1 VYKRQEYDEY
11 TFEHSVDVAT
21 YTTIIAKECGTPTEE
36 LSSICT
42 GALLHDVGKMLVD
55 QDISNKPGRLSDDEF
70 EIIKTHSSKGYEI
83 LIENQ
88 VDEEIAILDQ
98 NEGIVRP
105 VIQLLSDSD
114 ENELEDKAV
123 INLMDNKEFYVID
136 CMETPPV
143 R

>member
-1 VYKRQEYDEY
+1 VQDA
-11 TFEHSVDVAT
+11 SVIRYIHT
-21 YTTIIAKECGTPTEE
+21 G
-36 LSSICT
+36 CT
-42 GALLHDVGKMLVD
+42 VRV
-55 QDISNKPGRLSDDEF
+55 
-70 EIIKTHSSKGYEI
+70 
-83 LIENQ
+83 
-88 VDEEIAILDQ
+88 LDQ

-123 INLMDNKEFYVID
+123 INLIDNKEFYVID

>member
-1 VYKRQEYDEY
+1 MPGEGDPALV
-11 TFEHSVDVAT
+11 T
-21 YTTIIAKECGTPTEE
+21 GPE
-36 LSSICT
+36 LKDY
-42 GALLHDVGKMLVD
+42 ALLQSRIREIVAAFIFVSTPVGFLVFHDTKLTGC
-55 QDISNKPGRLSDDEF
+55 
-70 EIIKTHSSKGYEI
+70 
-83 LIENQ
+83 
-88 VDEEIAILDQ
+88 IARVLDQ